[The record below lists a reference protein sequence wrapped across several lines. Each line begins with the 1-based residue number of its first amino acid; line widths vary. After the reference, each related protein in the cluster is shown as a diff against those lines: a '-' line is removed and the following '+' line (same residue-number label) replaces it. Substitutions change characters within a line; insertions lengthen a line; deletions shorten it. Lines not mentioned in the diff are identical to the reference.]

1 MTLATPSAPGA
12 DAPRGVP
19 VRVPI
24 TVKELKG
31 KAEPDWCPGCGD
43 FGVLAA
49 LKQAI
54 ADLGLYPHEVL
65 VVSGIGCS
73 SNLPGYINTYG
84 MHTLHGRALAV
95 ATGAALANHE
105 MKVVVTGGDGDG
117 YGIGAGYFVNAGRR
131 NLDLTYI
138 VFNNGVYGLTKG
150 QGSPTLAR
158 GLQTKSMPEPALQD
172 GVNPIA
178 LAVGAGYTFIAR
190 GFALDVKHLT
200 GLIVAAVQ
208 HRGTAFLDVLQT
220 CPTYNDLYTK
230 EWYAGGRDS
239 QPRLYKLEE
248 AGYDPRVHD
257 PSDPQE
263 VVAKKLQAI
272 GKSYEWGDRIPLG
285 VYYQVDLPT
294 YEQEAIARRPRLGEV
309 SLAELEIDGRDTQPL
324 LDMLR

>member
-1 MTLATPSAPGA
+1 MMAAKSKLMAKDFKTE
-12 DAPRGVP
+12 VHNN
-19 VRVPI
+19 
-24 TVKELKG
+24 
-31 KAEPDWCPGCGD
+31 WCPGCGD
-43 FGVLAA
+43 FGILSAIQGALA
-49 LKQAI
+49 Q
-54 ADLGLYPHEVL
+54 LGLPPHRVAL
-65 VVSGIGCS
+65 FSGIGCS
-73 SNLPGYINTYG
+73 GKTPHYVRTYG
-84 MHTLHGRALAV
+84 FHTLHGRVLPV
-95 ATGAALANHE
+95 ATGAKLANLSLT
-105 MKVVVTGGDGDG
+105 VLAVGGDGDG

-138 VFNNGVYGLTKG
+138 VFNNGDYGRTMG

-158 GLQTKSMPEPALQD
+158 GLKTKSMPEPALQD

-178 LAVGAGYTFIAR
+178 LAVGAGYTFIGR

-208 HRGTAFLDVLQT
+208 HRGSAFLDVLQT

-230 EWYAGGRDS
+230 EWYAGGRNS

-248 AGYDPRVHD
+248 AGYDPRVRD

-263 VVAKKLQAI
+263 VIAKKLQAI

-294 YEQEAIARRPRLGEV
+294 YEQEAVARRPRLGEV
-309 SLAELEIDGRDTQPL
+309 PLAESQIDGRDTQPL
-324 LDMLR
+324 LDLLR